1 MALVLEQIN
10 VEEIAY
16 LSYLIGEEKAGVVAF
31 FDSRRVVAIYL
42 QRARELGVKITHVTE
57 TYIPADFGSGLP
69 ELKARTNAPI
79 HGGKSNDY

>member
-10 VEEIAY
+10 VEGLAY
-16 LSYLIGEEKAGVVAF
+16 LSYLIGDDKAGVVAV

-42 QRARELGVKITHVTE
+42 QRARELGVRITYVTE
-57 TYIPADFGSGLP
+57 TYIHADFGSGLH